1 MVARIFSMPEAAKRK
16 RGRPPTG
23 ETEQVWGR
31 VSADVNEWISAR
43 AEQLGISKAR
53 VVGAMLR
60 FALEHKDE
68 LTYPTRINR
77 SGTQQELPLDK
88 AS

>member
-1 MVARIFSMPEAAKRK
+1 MPEAAKPK

-31 VSADVNEWISAR
+31 VSVDLNEWIGAR

-60 FALEHKDE
+60 FALEHEDQIS
-68 LTYPTRINR
+68 YPRPSARRDN
-77 SGTQQELPLDK
+77 QQELPLSQ

>member
-1 MVARIFSMPEAAKRK
+1 MPTAAKRK

-31 VSADVNEWISAR
+31 VSVEVNELIGAR

-60 FALEHKDE
+60 FALQHEDQVP
-68 LTYPTRINR
+68 YPKPTSYHEN
-77 SGTQQELPLDK
+77 QQELPLDK

>member
-1 MVARIFSMPEAAKRK
+1 MPEPAKRK
-16 RGRPPTG
+16 RGRPATG

-31 VSADVNEWISAR
+31 VSADVNERISIR
-43 AEQLGISKAR
+43 AEELGISKAR

-60 FALEHKDE
+60 FALEHEHE
-68 LTYPTRINR
+68 LEYPTRLNR
-77 SGTQQELPLDK
+77 SDLQQELPLDK

>member
-1 MVARIFSMPEAAKRK
+1 MPETTK

-23 ETEQVWGR
+23 QTEQVWGR
-31 VSADVNEWISAR
+31 VSPDVNEWISTQ
-43 AEQLGISKAR
+43 AEHLGISKAR

-60 FALEHKDE
+60 FALEHQDQ
-68 LTYPTRINR
+68 LTYPVVTR
-77 SGTQQELPLDK
+77 TEQQELPLTK